1 MVMKHPMFRLALVA
15 ALTLSPLTVLA
26 HGDTTPKH
34 GGIVQMTGETL
45 IELVAGADLASLY
58 VREDDE
64 PIVSAE
70 FTATMTI
77 MEAAGKRQVDLTP
90 AAGNRFDA
98 PGVRLTRGAKVAV
111 MVINKASQARS
122 ILSFVIK

>member
-1 MVMKHPMFRLALVA
+1 MNHPMIRLVLAA
-15 ALTLSPLTVLA
+15 ALTLLPLAALA

-34 GGIVQMTGETL
+34 GGIVQMKGETL
-45 IELVAGADLASLY
+45 MELVAGADAASLY
-58 VREDDE
+58 VSEDDE
-64 PIVSAE
+64 PIVSTD

-77 MEAAGKRQVDLTP
+77 MDAAGKRQVDLAP

-98 PGVRLTRGAKVAV
+98 SGVTLTSGAKVAV

-122 ILSFVIK
+122 ILSFTIK